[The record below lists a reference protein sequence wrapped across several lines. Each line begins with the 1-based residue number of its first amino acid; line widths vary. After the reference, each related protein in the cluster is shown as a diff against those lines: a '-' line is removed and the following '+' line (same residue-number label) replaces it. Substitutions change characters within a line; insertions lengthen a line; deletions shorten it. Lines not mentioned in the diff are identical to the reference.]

1 RHRPGARRIQQLPR
15 PVERRRPSGQRS
27 PRSRE
32 ERRLTASEI
41 TTVAAEP
48 ARPAGDRK
56 IAGALLRYRV
66 LAWVTGLWLL
76 LLTAEM
82 IAQYGFGVDTP
93 SWIALVHG
101 WAYFIYLI
109 LTADLAVKVRWPIKR
124 TIGTLLAGTIP
135 LLS

>member
-1 RHRPGARRIQQLPR
+1 M
-15 PVERRRPSGQRS
+15 
-27 PRSRE
+27 
-32 ERRLTASEI
+32 TASEK
-41 TTVAAEP
+41 TTVGESAS

-56 IAGALLRYRV
+56 IAGALLRYRA
-66 LAWVTGLWLL
+66 LAWITGLWLL

-93 SWIALVHG
+93 RWIAMVHG

-135 LLS
+135 LLSFFVEHRNTQQVKRDFGL

>member
-1 RHRPGARRIQQLPR
+1 M
-15 PVERRRPSGQRS
+15 
-27 PRSRE
+27 
-32 ERRLTASEI
+32 TASDK
-41 TTVAAEP
+41 TTTAPAAS
-48 ARPAGDRK
+48 RPAGDHK

-66 LAWVTGLWLL
+66 LAWFTGIWLL

-93 SWIALVHG
+93 SWIAMVHG
-101 WAYFIYLI
+101 WAYFVYLI

-135 LLS
+135 LLSFVVEHYNTKQVKRDFAG